1 MVLGFSLP
9 FFLNFYRT
17 QPKSILSS
25 ARSANWFWLV
35 SPGRQPQ
42 EIRCPSV
49 STPPRSA
56 FAQRGGPTGWAL
68 RVGVMRVGQRG
79 GRCGWALPVAG
90 FLPSFLLLFFW
101 AAADRPAPRH
111 VSSRAVSLSSASPG
125 AMGARTP
132 KAKHHNLHLPFLP
145 LLISFRAHAVPL
157 FSFPHGTVNDAPHAG
172 YPTAADD
179 WMASVIVSR
188 ILISKFPKLH

>member
-9 FFLNFYRT
+9 FFLNFLPNPAQINIVICKVRKLVLAGVPWSPT
-17 QPKSILSS
+17 ARNSLSVGEHP
-25 ARSANWFWLV
+25 AAVRLRPTRWANGV
-35 SPGRQPQ
+35 GIAGGRY
-42 EIRCPSV
+42 E
-49 STPPRSA
+49 
-56 FAQRGGPTGWAL
+56 GGPTGWAL
-68 RVGVMRVGQRG
+68 RMGVACGRVS
-79 GRCGWALPVAG
+79 
-90 FLPSFLLLFFW
+90 SFLSSSVFLGCC
-101 AAADRPAPRH
+101 RPASPSAR
-111 VSSRAVSLSSASPG
+111 VISRCLSKFCFPG
-125 AMGARTP
+125 CDGCQ
-132 KAKHHNLHLPFLP
+132 AKHHNLHLPFLP